1 MGKTFVT
8 MIKKLKA
15 WLKAREEGK
24 KLESWIFVTCGSES
38 ICRHIAAPRKEQW
51 NDKFRW
57 SEIERICFE
66 ATDYMFSDDIHFF
79 TTESPASY
87 VIPTEAKGGQALWN
101 LAMQKGLFDAGLATE
116 AATSL
121 GGMYCWPAPKS

>member
-1 MGKTFVT
+1 MGKTIVT

-24 KLESWIFVTCGSES
+24 KLESWFFVTCDSES
-38 ICRHIAAPRKEQW
+38 IYRHIAAPRKEQW
-51 NDKFRW
+51 NDKFRL
-57 SEIERICFE
+57 SEIERIYFE

-79 TTESPASY
+79 ITESPASY

-101 LAMQKGLFDAGLATE
+101 LVMERRSF
-116 AATSL
+116 
-121 GGMYCWPAPKS
+121 